1 MKESTRRT
9 IVVLAI
15 ASIIPVVTYPLV
27 SGQPTL
33 SAVEFLGVLLSWI
46 IVFLDVLFI
55 AGLAFEWIEEAKE

>member
-9 IVVLAI
+9 IVVLSI
-15 ASIIPVVTYPLV
+15 ASIIPVVTHPLV

-33 SAVEFLGVLLSWI
+33 SPLEFLGVLLSGI

-55 AGLAFEWIEEAKE
+55 AGLAFEWIEESK

>member
-9 IVVLAI
+9 IVVLLI

-55 AGLAFEWIEEAKE
+55 AGLAFEWIEDAKE

>member
-9 IVVLAI
+9 IVVLLI